1 LAESLGEDRGPVVKG
16 MMQEVVGAYA
26 PLARREWLSWGGEL
40 LFPELR
46 EEVEK
51 EEREKEEARK
61 REEEKESKQAA
72 AKAKAATLE
81 ARKAALGEAQRA
93 IMAEFR
99 AKTLSRDEL
108 QQRNAELAAEA
119 YAIEKEEECEKEEDE
134 VEEDTVEFGDSS
146 QVVAGKR
153 KADEVEEDDEG
164 EDEIEA
170 KRTKDVVNG
179 LLKFAGPVSRIFGLY
194 CRIRAKCVLFSAI
207 DALATS
213 RSRRA
218 S

>member
-1 LAESLGEDRGPVVKG
+1 LAESLGEERGPVVKG
-16 MMQEVVGAYA
+16 MMQEVVGAYT
-26 PLARREWLSWGGEL
+26 PLVRREWLSWGGEL

-51 EEREKEEARK
+51 EEHEKEEVRK
-61 REEEKESKQAA
+61 HEEEKESKRAA
-72 AKAKAATLE
+72 VNAKAATLE
-81 ARKAALGEAQRA
+81 ARKAALGEAQQS

-134 VEEDTVEFGDSS
+134 VEEDTVEFGGSS

-164 EDEIEA
+164 EDKVEA
-170 KRTKDVVNG
+170 KQSRDIVNG
-179 LLKFAGPVSRIFGLY
+179 LLKFVGPVSRIFGLY
-194 CRIRAKCVLFSAI
+194 CRFHANCVLFSAI

-213 RSRRA
+213 RSWCA

>member
-1 LAESLGEDRGPVVKG
+1 LAESLGEERGPVVKG

-26 PLARREWLSWGGEL
+26 PLAHWEWLSWGGEL

-51 EEREKEEARK
+51 EECEKEEARK
-61 REEEKESKQAA
+61 CKEEKKSKRAA
-72 AKAKAATLE
+72 ANVKAATLE
-81 ARKAALGEAQRA
+81 ARKAALGKAQRS

-99 AKTLSRDEL
+99 AKTLLRDEL
-108 QQRNAELAAEA
+108 QQRNVELAAEV

-146 QVVAGKR
+146 QVVAGKH

-170 KRTKDVVNG
+170 KQTKDVMNR
-179 LLKFAGPVSRIFGLY
+179 LLKFAGLVSRIFGLY
-194 CRIRAKCVLFSAI
+194 CRIRANCMLFSAI
-207 DALATS
+207 NALATS
-213 RSRRA
+213 CSRRA

>member
-1 LAESLGEDRGPVVKG
+1 

-61 REEEKESKQAA
+61 CEEEEESKQAA
-72 AKAKAATLE
+72 VKAKAMTLE
-81 ARKAALGEAQRA
+81 AQKAALGKAQWA

-119 YAIEKEEECEKEEDE
+119 YAIKKEEECKKEEDE
-134 VEEDTVEFGDSS
+134 VEEDTVEFGGSS

-153 KADEVEEDDEG
+153 KADEVEEDNEG
-164 EDEIEA
+164 EDEVKA
-170 KRTKDVVNG
+170 KRSRDVVNG

-194 CRIRAKCVLFSAI
+194 CRFRANCVLFSAI

-213 RSRRA
+213 RSQRA

>member
-1 LAESLGEDRGPVVKG
+1 LAESLSEERGPVVKG

-40 LFPELR
+40 LFPELQ

-61 REEEKESKQAA
+61 CEEEKESKRAA
-72 AKAKAATLE
+72 ANMKAATLE
-81 ARKAALGEAQRA
+81 ARKAALGEAQRS
-93 IMAEFR
+93 IM
-99 AKTLSRDEL
+99 
-108 QQRNAELAAEA
+108 ELAAEE
-119 YAIEKEEECEKEEDE
+119 YAIEKEEEECEKEEDE

-153 KADEVEEDDEG
+153 KADEVEEHDEG

-170 KRTKDVVNG
+170 KRTKDIVNG
-179 LLKFAGPVSRIFGLY
+179 LLKFAGPVSCIFGLY
-194 CRIRAKCVLFSAI
+194 CRIHANCVLFSAI

-213 RSRRA
+213 RSQRA